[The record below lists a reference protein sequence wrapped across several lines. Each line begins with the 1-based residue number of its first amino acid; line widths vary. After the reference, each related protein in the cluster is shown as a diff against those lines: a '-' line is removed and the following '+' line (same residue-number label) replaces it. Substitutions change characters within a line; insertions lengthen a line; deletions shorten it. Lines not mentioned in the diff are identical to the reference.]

1 MALTLYS
8 SPTSPFARKVRI
20 AILELG
26 LADAVA
32 EIAINPFA
40 ADADY
45 LVINPL
51 SKIPA
56 FVTEDGVVILDS
68 RHILDYVIELGAGAG
83 RHLAEPVG
91 DPWAERRL
99 RQLADGVIDAGV
111 TANLERRREG
121 PLSSLSWIER
131 QSAAIDRALDELELT
146 AGELATAEKIGKL
159 EITLASALG
168 YLDLRLNDLDWRTKR
183 PGLKAWF
190 DLIGN
195 RASVAATNPPSG

>member
-26 LADAVA
+26 LADEVA

-40 ADADY
+40 APADY

-56 FVTEDGVVILDS
+56 LVTEDGVVILDS

-111 TANLERRREG
+111 VANLERRRE
-121 PLSSLSWIER
+121 PSLISQTWIDR
-131 QSAAIDRALDELELT
+131 QIAAVGRALDELEV
-146 AGELATAEKIGKL
+146 AGGNLFADQQIGRL

-168 YLDLRLNDLDWRTKR
+168 YLDLRLDDLGWRNDR
-183 PGLKAWF
+183 PQLSAWF
-190 DLIGN
+190 GTIGN
-195 RASVAATNPPSG
+195 RASIAATYPPR

>member
-26 LADAVA
+26 LTDNVT

-40 ADADY
+40 ADADF
-45 LVINPL
+45 LSLNPL
-51 SKIPA
+51 SKIPTL
-56 FVTEDGVVILDS
+56 VTEDDIVIPDS
-68 RHILDYVIELGAGAG
+68 RHILDYVVELGSGAG
-83 RHLAEPVG
+83 RNLAAPSG

-111 TANLERRREG
+111 AANLERRRD
-121 PLSSLSWIER
+121 PALISQAWAER
-131 QSAAIDRALDELELT
+131 QIAAINRALDELEAV
-146 AGELATAEKIGKL
+146 AGGLATERAIGKL

-168 YLDLRLNDLDWRTKR
+168 YLDLRLDDLNWREHR
-183 PGLKAWF
+183 PALDAWF
-190 DLIGN
+190 KAISDRPSI
-195 RASVAATNPPSG
+195 ASTVPPR

>member
-8 SPTSPFARKVRI
+8 SPTSPFARKIRI

-26 LADAVA
+26 LADDVT

-40 ADADY
+40 PDADY

-51 SKIPA
+51 SKIPTL
-56 FVTEDGVVILDS
+56 VTEDGVIIPDS
-68 RHILDYVIELGAGAG
+68 KHILDYIVELGSATG
-83 RHLAEPVG
+83 RHLAVPSG

-111 TANLERRREG
+111 AANLERRRD
-121 PLSSLSWIER
+121 PSLVSQTWADR
-131 QSAAIDRALDELELT
+131 QTAAIGRALDELET
-146 AGELATAEKIGKL
+146 AAIGLVTEGAIGTL

-168 YLDLRLNDLDWRTKR
+168 YLDLRLDDLKWREQR
-183 PGLKAWF
+183 PALATWF
-190 DLIGN
+190 ETLGVRPSII
-195 RASVAATNPPSG
+195 STIPPG

>member
-26 LADAVA
+26 LADEVT

-51 SKIPA
+51 SKIPTL
-56 FVTEDGVVILDS
+56 VTEDGVVIPDS
-68 RHILDYVIELGAGAG
+68 RHILDYVVELGSGAG
-83 RHLAEPVG
+83 RHLAAPSG

-111 TANLERRREG
+111 AANLERRRD
-121 PLSSLSWIER
+121 PSLISQTWADR
-131 QSAAIDRALDELELT
+131 QTAAIGRALDELET
-146 AGELATAEKIGKL
+146 AASGFATEGAIGKL
-159 EITLASALG
+159 EITLVAALG
-168 YLDLRLNDLDWRTKR
+168 YLDLRLDDLNWRQQR
-183 PGLKAWF
+183 PALATWF
-190 DLIGN
+190 ETLGVRPSIV
-195 RASVAATNPPSG
+195 STSPPG